1 MKNQVA
7 KVVESY
13 NRLPVKTKRIVTIG
27 VGIAVVLV
35 LKKVYDF
42 FLRDDISVYKQNKQ
56 LTNNVDQEIAK
67 WRIKGLSPTYP
78 ESQYNL
84 TANQIYDGMRYAAG
98 DDYGNVETNL
108 KKMNNNL
115 DVAMLVKAFGF
126 RQDYLFGI
134 PEGEPKDLFT
144 FVKSELGNEYFGI
157 TSYRL
162 KNINA
167 NWKGKGITY
176 TI

>member
-42 FLRDDISVYKQNKQ
+42 FLREDISVYRQNKQ
-56 LTNNVDQEIAK
+56 LTSNVDQEIAK
-67 WRIKGLSPTYP
+67 WRMKGLSPTYP
-78 ESQYNL
+78 DSQYNL

-98 DDYGNVETNL
+98 DDYGSVEKNL

-157 TSYRL
+157 TSYRV

-176 TI
+176 II

>member
-1 MKNQVA
+1 M
-7 KVVESY
+7 
-13 NRLPVKTKRIVTIG
+13 
-27 VGIAVVLV
+27 
-35 LKKVYDF
+35 
-42 FLRDDISVYKQNKQ
+42 
-56 LTNNVDQEIAK
+56 
-67 WRIKGLSPTYP
+67 KGLSPTYP
-78 ESQYNL
+78 DSQYNL

-98 DDYGNVETNL
+98 DDYGSVETNL

-176 TI
+176 II